1 LLVLFL
7 LVSGSSSIVRPTIL
21 VIVVGII
28 LASTGI
34 ELVPSVDLLR
44 LDVIGVRGQ
53 EALVLFAGT
62 GEC

>member
-1 LLVLFL
+1 
-7 LVSGSSSIVRPTIL
+7 
-21 VIVVGII
+21 

-34 ELVPSVDLLR
+34 ELVPPVDLLG